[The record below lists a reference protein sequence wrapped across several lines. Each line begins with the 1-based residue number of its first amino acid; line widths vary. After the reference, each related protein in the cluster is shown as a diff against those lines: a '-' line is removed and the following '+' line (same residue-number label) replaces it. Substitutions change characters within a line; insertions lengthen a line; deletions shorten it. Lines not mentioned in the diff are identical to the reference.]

1 MPAPTELRTENRE
14 LDAVNT
20 EATQANLLI
29 MRPPEAVVLAVQGK
43 IWLVPGEAVME
54 MESSPRLSL
63 PLGRQI
69 LSWQMDQITHLSFD

>member
-1 MPAPTELRTENRE
+1 
-14 LDAVNT
+14 
-20 EATQANLLI
+20 
-29 MRPPEAVVLAVQGK
+29 
-43 IWLVPGEAVME
+43 ME